1 LLLARCVLLYRLF
14 ARTRSGADIPVLALA
29 TVLIIAMPK
38 LIESINEK
46 IQDGEV
52 FFSLEFFP
60 PRTPSGARNLVS
72 RFDRFAKGD
81 PLFIDITWGAG
92 GGTPE
97 DDSIDTSS
105 MSIASTALNYC
116 GLPTMLHLTCA
127 GLSRKRVIDVL
138 QRAKKL
144 GIRNILAL
152 RGGACSSYCC
162 SCCGGGGGGNGASN
176 SATRA
181 ALVRHC
187 GDEGAGGR
195 VRARMRERERE
206 SLMNDVIDAPP
217 GKDWKHNDHGL
228 NYGKDLVALIRA
240 EFGDYFGICV
250 AGYAS
255 HLMPR
260 GPSRASAS

>member
-1 LLLARCVLLYRLF
+1 MRFVCAAGSLRVVVSYSLARSLLHH
-14 ARTRSGADIPVLALA
+14 GADIPVLALA

-152 RGGACSSYCC
+152 RGGACCSYCC
-162 SCCGGGGGGNGASN
+162 SCCGGGGNGASN

-206 SLMNDVIDAPP
+206 PN
-217 GKDWKHNDHGL
+217 
-228 NYGKDLVALIRA
+228 
-240 EFGDYFGICV
+240 E
-250 AGYAS
+250 
-255 HLMPR
+255 
-260 GPSRASAS
+260 